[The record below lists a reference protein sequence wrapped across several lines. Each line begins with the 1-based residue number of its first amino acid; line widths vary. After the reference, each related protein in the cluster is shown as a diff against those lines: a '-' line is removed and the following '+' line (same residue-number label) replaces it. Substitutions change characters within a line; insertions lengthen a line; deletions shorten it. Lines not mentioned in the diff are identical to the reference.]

1 MKVIIAAQIEVAAER
16 RDEALSAAGQIIAN
30 ILLQEG
36 CVRYDWAADCRN
48 PELIIVFEEWA
59 SQSALEQHFAGPSF
73 GKMNALLAEIGVK
86 SAAAKKYGVDREGSV
101 FNSDRVPTS
110 EFE

>member
-16 RDEALSAAGQIIAN
+16 RNDALTAASSIIDS
-30 ILLQEG
+30 IVLQKG
-36 CVRYDWAADCRN
+36 CIRYDWAADCRN

-59 SQSALEQHFAGPSF
+59 DQSALDQHFAGPNF
-73 GKMNALLAEIGVK
+73 GKMNALLAEIGIK

-101 FNSDRVPTS
+101 FNADGIPTS